1 MVPTDGD
8 AMTWPAPRDK
18 GGVSFVT
25 VAGIRYRAE
34 GTGYSYRKLV
44 RLVRDGSA
52 VAVGGSDE
60 K

>member
-1 MVPTDGD
+1 
-8 AMTWPAPRDK
+8 MTPWSAPRDK

-25 VAGIRYRAE
+25 VAGVRYRAE
-34 GTGYSYRKLV
+34 GTGYSYNKLV

>member
-1 MVPTDGD
+1 
-8 AMTWPAPRDK
+8 MTPYPASKDR

-25 VAGIRYRAE
+25 VAGVRYRVE
-34 GTGYSYRKLV
+34 GTGYSYSKLIRMV
-44 RLVRDGSA
+44 KDGSA

>member
-1 MVPTDGD
+1 
-8 AMTWPAPRDK
+8 MTWPAHKNR

-25 VAGIRYRAE
+25 VAGVRYRVE
-34 GTGYSYRKLV
+34 GTGYSYSKLV

-60 K
+60 

>member
-1 MVPTDGD
+1 
-8 AMTWPAPRDK
+8 MTWAKPKDR

-25 VAGIRYRAE
+25 VAGVRYRVE
-34 GTGYSYRKLV
+34 GTGYSYIKLI
-44 RLVRDGSA
+44 RLVRDGTA